1 VNVSEGFIKRPIATT
16 LLMGAIALFGTMAYR
31 TLPVSDLPNVD
42 MPTLQV
48 TANLP
53 GASPETMASTV
64 ATPLERQFST
74 IDGLESMS
82 SSNRLGTTQ
91 ITLQFAMNRDLD
103 GVAQDVQTAI
113 SGAAR
118 LLPAEM
124 PAPPNFRKQNPA
136 DQPIL
141 FMAMRS
147 PTVRLSDLSDY
158 ADTFV
163 SQRLSQV
170 SGVSQIGVGGNQL
183 YAVRIQID
191 PRALAARSIGMDEIQ
206 QAIQRQNVN
215 IPGGTLYGPDKMV
228 TVQATGQLR
237 DAAGFRKVVIA
248 YRNEAPVRLEDVAD
262 VTDGVEDDK
271 QAGWFYGEGG
281 GSRSIIL
288 QVMKQPGA
296 NAVEVAEAVKE
307 LIPAIRQQLPASV
320 TLEMIYDRS
329 QTIRSSF
336 EDIKNTMLLTLVL
349 VIMVIFLFL
358 RNIPATIIPSLALPF
373 SVVGTFAAM
382 YFFGFSLNNLS
393 MMALILAVGFVVDDA
408 IVVLENIVRHLEH
421 GETPMRAALNG
432 SREVGFTVI
441 SMTLSLAAVFIPLL
455 FMGGILGRVFREF
468 AVTIAVA
475 IIISGIVSVTLTPML
490 ASRFLKV
497 QTIRQ
502 HGAIYRWTESIFD
515 GMLAFYEWTLKAAL
529 AHRPAILLAMVA
541 ILGGTAYLAMLV
553 PKGFLPSE
561 DTDQVQVTTEARQGV
576 SHTQMFA
583 AQEAMAARMQKDPNV
598 TAFMSMAGGQN
609 GTNGGR
615 MFLHLKPRDERTR
628 KQGIEPLI
636 QEMRMKMNDSPT
648 MRVFMQNPPSLRIG
662 SFNSRSQYQ
671 LTLQGT
677 DLAELY
683 SGADRMEQEMAKI
696 PGLIEVSSNL
706 QIKNPEAHVVI
717 DRNRAAS
724 LGVTPEQ
731 IESSL
736 YSAYGPRQVS
746 TIYTA
751 NNQYRVVME
760 VKREYQADPSLM
772 SMLYVRSSQGRLIPL
787 DAVARIEQAVGPL
800 AMNHVGQLPGVTL
813 SFNLRPGVSLGE
825 ATDQVQELA
834 DRILPATVTTSFQGT
849 AQAFQQSM
857 KNLPMLMLLAILVV
871 YIVLGILYESFIHPL
886 TILSGLPAAGFG
898 ALLTLYLFDME
909 LGIYAFVGLILLIGI
924 VKKNAIMQ
932 IDFALNAERNEG
944 MTPHEA
950 IYRGCVV
957 RFRPI
962 MMTTAAALF
971 GALPIAIGFGA
982 SGEGRRPL
990 GMAVAGGLIFSQLV
1004 TLYLTPVIYTYLARF
1019 QGKHSLDLPEESG
1032 LREGRGLSA
1041 AD

>member
-1 VNVSEGFIKRPIATT
+1 MNVSEGFIKRPIATT

-42 MPTLQV
+42 LPTLQV
-48 TANLP
+48 NANLP

-82 SSNRLGTTQ
+82 SSNRLGSTT
-91 ITLQFAMNRDLD
+91 ITLQFDIRRSLD
-103 GVAQDVQTAI
+103 SVAQDVQTAI

-118 LLPAEM
+118 LMPAEM
-124 PAPPNFRKQNPA
+124 PSPPNFRKQNPA

-147 PTVRLSDLSDY
+147 PTVKLSDLSEY

-163 SQRLSQV
+163 AQRLSQV
-170 SGVSQIGVGGNQL
+170 SGVSQIGVGGNQT
-183 YAVRIQID
+183 YAVRIQVD
-191 PRALAARSIGMDEIQ
+191 SRALASRGIGIDEVQ
-206 QAIQRQNVN
+206 SAIARQNVN
-215 IPGGTLYGPDKMV
+215 IPAGTLYGPEKMV
-228 TVQATGQLR
+228 TIQAHGQLR
-237 DAAGFRKVVIA
+237 DADDFRNVVVA
-248 YRNEAPVRLEDVAD
+248 DQHGTPVRLQDVAQ

-271 QAGWFYGEGG
+271 QAGWFYTSEG

-296 NAVEVAEAVKE
+296 NAVEVAEAVKA
-307 LIPAIRQQLPASV
+307 LIPDIRKQLPASV
-320 TLEMIYDRS
+320 SLEMIYDRS
-329 QTIRSSF
+329 ETIRNSF
-336 EDIKNTMLLTLVL
+336 EDIKFTMLLTLGL

-382 YFFGFSLNNLS
+382 YFFDFSLNNLS

-408 IVVLENIVRHLEH
+408 IVVLENIVCHLEH

-432 SREVGFTVI
+432 SKEVGFTVI
-441 SMTLSLAAVFIPLL
+441 SMTMSLAAVFIPLL

-468 AVTIAVA
+468 AVTIAIA

-502 HGAIYRWTESIFD
+502 HGAVYQWTERIFD
-515 GMLAFYEWTLKAAL
+515 KALEFYEWTLKLAL
-529 AHRPAILLAMVA
+529 AYRPVVLLAAVA
-541 ILGGTAYLAMLV
+541 ILAGTVYVAMLV
-553 PKGFLPSE
+553 PKGFLPND
-561 DTDQVQVTTEARQGV
+561 DTDQIQVNAEAIQGV
-576 SHTQMFA
+576 SHTQLFE
-583 AQEAMAARMQKDPNV
+583 AQEALAARAHSDPNV
-598 TAFMSMAGGQN
+598 GAFMSMAGGGQ

-615 MFLHLKPRDERTR
+615 LFLHLKPRAERNHHQSIDEM
-628 KQGIEPLI
+628 I
-636 QEMRMKMNDSPT
+636 QEMRGKLNNSPA
-648 MRVFMQNPPSLRIG
+648 MRVFLQNPPSLRIG
-662 SFNSRSQYQ
+662 SFNTRSQYQ

-677 DLAELY
+677 DLNELY
-683 SGADRMEQEMAKI
+683 TGAEKMEEELGKL
-696 PGLIEVSSNL
+696 PGLVDVSSDL

-717 DRNRAAS
+717 DRDRAAA
-724 LGVTPEQ
+724 LGVSPDQ
-731 IESSL
+731 IEGAL

-746 TIYTA
+746 TIYTS
-751 NNQYRVVME
+751 NNQFKVLME
-760 VKREYQADPSLM
+760 AKREDQSDPSLM
-772 SMLYVRSSQGRLIPL
+772 SLLHIRSAQGKLIPL
-787 DAVARIEQAVGPL
+787 DSVAKIEQRVGPL

-813 SFNLRPGVSLGE
+813 SFNLANGVSLGD
-825 ATDQVQELA
+825 AVDRVQDLA
-834 DRILPATVTTSFQGT
+834 DRILPSTITTSFQGT
-849 AQAFQQSM
+849 AQAFQQST
-857 KNLPMLMLLAILVV
+857 KNLPMLLLLAILVV

-898 ALLTLYLFDME
+898 ALLTLYLFNME

-944 MTPHEA
+944 KSPREA
-950 IYRGCVV
+950 IYQGCVV

-962 MMTTAAALF
+962 MMTTAAALL
-971 GALPIAIGFGA
+971 GAMPIAVGFGS

-990 GMAVAGGLIFSQLV
+990 GMAVVGGLLFSQLV

-1019 QGKHSLDLPEESG
+1019 QGKHSMDLPEAS
-1032 LREGRGLSA
+1032 LHEGRGLNA